1 MQHIKRFIDRLND
14 LQVTNSKDFT
24 MSMHEARLLHAD
36 ITKLLIDTN
45 QETATTANDVINV
58 EIKGDS
64 F

>member
-24 MSMHEARLLHAD
+24 MSIHEARLLHTD
-36 ITKLLIDTN
+36 ITKLLIDIK
-45 QETATTANDVINV
+45 QKAPIQDDVINV
-58 EIKGDS
+58 EMKGDS

>member
-24 MSMHEARLLHAD
+24 MSMHEARLLHTV
-36 ITKLLIDTN
+36 ITKLLIDTK
-45 QETATTANDVINV
+45 QSAKPTDEVIDVK
-58 EIKGDS
+58 IKGDP